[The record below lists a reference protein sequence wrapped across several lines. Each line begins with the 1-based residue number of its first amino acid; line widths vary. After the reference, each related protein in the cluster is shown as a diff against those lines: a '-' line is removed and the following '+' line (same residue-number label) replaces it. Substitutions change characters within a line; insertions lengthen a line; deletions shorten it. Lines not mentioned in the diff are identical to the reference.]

1 MAKRTQEQA
10 AETRD
15 AVIRAARQL
24 FASLG
29 YAAAS
34 VAAIAEAA
42 GVTKGALFHHFENKE
57 ELFLQIWRDLQ
68 MEMDV
73 EARAAGRA
81 AIDRNDPFAAFLAG
95 SRVYLDWASR
105 PEYQRIVLVDGPS
118 VLGPARWHQLE
129 FELGSGTLVP
139 GTDYLASRGLFPKS
153 MSVPAA
159 LMLQASLNASA
170 YALTQGKLAVTKEQL
185 LETFE
190 HLLRGLGH
198 TSSRSPG

>member
-10 AETRD
+10 AETRE
-15 AVIRAARQL
+15 AVLRAARQL
-24 FASLG
+24 FASQG

-42 GVTKGALFHHFENKE
+42 GVTKGALFHHFKNKE

-170 YALTQGKLAVTKEQL
+170 YALTQGKLDVSKEQF

-190 HLLRGLGH
+190 RLLRGLGQ

>member
-24 FASLG
+24 FASEG

-42 GVTKGALFHHFENKE
+42 GVTKGALFHHFTSKE

-68 MEMDV
+68 LEMDAD
-73 EARAAGRA
+73 ARAAGRA
-81 AIDRNDPFAAFLAG
+81 ALDRNDPFAAFLAG

-118 VLGPARWHQLE
+118 VLGPARWHELE

-139 GTDYLASRGLFPKS
+139 GTNFLASKGAFPKEL
-153 MSVPAA
+153 SVPAA
-159 LMLQASLNASA
+159 LMLQASLNAAA
-170 YALTQGKLAVTKEQL
+170 YALTQGKLGVSRDQFL
-185 LETFE
+185 MTFE
-190 HLLRGLGH
+190 RMLRGMGQ
-198 TSSRSPG
+198 TSSRSSG

>member
-10 AETRD
+10 AETRE
-15 AVIRAARQL
+15 AVLRAARQL
-24 FASLG
+24 FASQG

-170 YALTQGKLAVTKEQL
+170 YALTQGKLDVSKEQF

-190 HLLRGLGH
+190 RLLRGLGQ
-198 TSSRSPG
+198 TSSRSRG

>member
-10 AETRD
+10 AETRE
-15 AVIRAARQL
+15 AVLRAARQL
-24 FASLG
+24 FASQG

-42 GVTKGALFHHFENKE
+42 GVTKGALFHHFKNKE

-139 GTDYLASRGLFPKS
+139 GTDYLESRGLFPKS

-170 YALTQGKLAVTKEQL
+170 YALTQGKLDVSKEQF

-190 HLLRGLGH
+190 RLLRGLGQ

>member
-10 AETRD
+10 AETRE
-15 AVIRAARQL
+15 AVLRAARQL
-24 FASLG
+24 FASQG

-170 YALTQGKLAVTKEQL
+170 YALTQGKLDVSKEQF

-190 HLLRGLGH
+190 RLLRGLGH

>member
-10 AETRD
+10 AETRE
-15 AVIRAARQL
+15 AVLRAARQL
-24 FASLG
+24 FASQG

-170 YALTQGKLAVTKEQL
+170 YALTQGKLDVSKEQF

-190 HLLRGLGH
+190 RLLRGLGQ